1 MDDRV
6 PEQDAV
12 DLSGSPVRA
21 KTVLIRCWE
30 ERDGAG
36 AVKLR
41 GSVRDLTRGRAVAFE
56 GFAALGEQLQ
66 LIIGDPG
73 KPGPV

>member
-6 PEQDAV
+6 QQDDTV

-21 KTVLIRCWE
+21 KTIVIRCWE
-30 ERDGAG
+30 ERDSANL
-36 AVKLR
+36 VKIR

-56 GFAALGEQLQ
+56 GFTALSEQLQ
-66 LIIGDPG
+66 LIIGG
-73 KPGPV
+73 GEKSGSA

>member
-1 MDDRV
+1 LDDRV
-6 PEQDAV
+6 QQEGAA

-21 KTVLIRCWE
+21 KTIVIRCWE
-30 ERDGAG
+30 ERDSSG

-41 GSVRDLTRGRAVAFE
+41 GSVRDLSRGRAAAFE

-66 LIIGDPG
+66 RIIGDPG
-73 KPGPV
+73 KTEAV